1 MCVLCIHVGMCG
13 VCAVCHFSVHV
24 LCVNHKVSSYS
35 VSAAAI
41 HHKHARILY

>member
-1 MCVLCIHVGMCG
+1 MCALHTCWYVCG
-13 VCAVCHFSVHV
+13 VCVVCHFSVHV